1 MKLCSSD
8 NQYTTAYKTFMG
20 SNPLRIRI
28 DEMESFIKIYD
39 GVRYLLLFGSR
50 LYDAIYNKIGYLISG
65 KIGITDSIIDSFSRT
80 RIDSYNS
87 FPIEKTLTFHNVIIL
102 IKSVVNKNE
111 NKYHYNVFFE
121 KIIM

>member
-8 NQYTTAYKTFMG
+8 NEYTTAYKTFMG

-65 KIGITDSIIDSFSRT
+65 KIGITDSVIDSFSRT

-102 IKSVVNKNE
+102 IKSVLNKNE

>member
-28 DEMESFIKIYD
+28 DKMESFIKIYD

>member
-80 RIDSYNS
+80 RIDSYSS

>member
-1 MKLCSSD
+1 
-8 NQYTTAYKTFMG
+8 MG

-102 IKSVVNKNE
+102 IKSVLNKNE

>member
-65 KIGITDSIIDSFSRT
+65 KIGITDSVIDSFSRT

-102 IKSVVNKNE
+102 IKSVLNKNE

>member
-8 NQYTTAYKTFMG
+8 NQYTTTYKTFMG